1 MAKEYRIRPKVK
13 NLTDLRGIEEISLFF
28 PDLPQLTEVEI
39 DQVIVDCQE
48 EEVILLLKRAGHL
61 DEKLQKDLA
70 ARFSRLLKAPCK
82 VEVVAPTGAVQATKG
97 PAITEEFLAEA
108 LRKQFPA
115 VFAWFTSPLLT
126 IDQEG
131 DRIIFHVNS
140 PLAVDY
146 IRPREKQILAYWQK
160 IAGKHYKICYEVEEE
175 VAAPN
180 GLPDL
185 PVDLVELEAP
195 VPERVSEK
203 PSPKANSVYLGK
215 KINETPVAIGEI
227 EEDAQTVVVE
237 GEVLKAEVRSLKS
250 GRNLLLF
257 DLTDYTDSIS
267 IKAFA
272 TNKQDP
278 SDSVEKGTWLRVKG
292 NLQYDE
298 YAKETVLMAK
308 SIQNVTRPQLQD
320 EAGEKRIELHLHTK
334 MSAMDSIVELEKAV
348 QTAAAWGHQAL
359 AVTDHGV
366 VHAFPEAA
374 RLGRKFGIKIIY
386 GMEGYLVN
394 DEEPIVTM
402 APDCGFNERPLVV
415 VDIETTGLNPQWCD
429 LLEIGAVKIVA
440 GEITATFERFVR
452 PQRAIPY
459 KIQQLTGI
467 SDEMVKDAAPPEE
480 VLAEFMEFMGD
491 GIFVAH
497 NAQFDLG
504 FLRAKLKKY
513 LKVEFVPAVVDTLAL
528 SRVLWPRLKSH
539 RLDVVAKELGIGQEH
554 HHRAGDDALTA
565 WRILEKGLAF
575 CREQALFRW
584 SELNSL
590 SQGMKMESL
599 HPYHIILLAK
609 NQTGLKNLYRLVSIS
624 HLEHFHRHPRIPR
637 SLLATYREG
646 LLLGSA
652 CEAGEVFSALLN
664 GVEARK
670 VREIASFYDFLEIQP
685 LANNDFLL
693 REGRLT
699 REQLMDQNRAICRL
713 GEELGKPVVATG
725 DVHFLRPEDAIYRRI
740 LLAGQGYSDADRQPP
755 LYLRTTGEMLA
766 EFAYLGTELAK
777 EVVITNPQ
785 RIADS
790 IDDVKPV
797 PDQFCPPQIPGA
809 DEEIRTTAY
818 RRAEELYGSPLP
830 PIVVDR
836 LELEL
841 KSIIGHGYA
850 VLYLIAEKLVKKSLA
865 DGYLVGSRGSV
876 GSSFVATMCGIT
888 EVNPLPAHY
897 RCPRCYY
904 AEFMETGAIGSGYDL
919 PDQDCPH
926 CRTRLVK
933 DGQDIPFA
941 TFMGFEGDKEPD
953 IDLNFSGEYQP
964 VVLRYTEELFGK
976 GNVFRAGTI
985 TGLAEKTA
993 FGFVRGY
1000 LEEMG
1005 LHLRQAEINR
1015 LVQGCT
1021 GVRRSSGQHPGGMIV
1036 VPQGHEIYQFTPV
1049 QYPANDRTAEWIT
1062 THFDYHGALEGRLVK
1077 LDILGHDDPT
1087 VIRMLQDLTGVDP
1100 KTVPMDDPQTMK
1112 LFSSAEPLG
1121 IDPEDLGF
1129 DLGTLGIPE
1138 FGTEFARQML
1148 EDTQPQTFAEL
1159 VYISGL
1165 SHGTN
1170 VWLGNAQELIKNKQ
1184 ATLLQVISTRDKIMN
1199 DLIYRGVPP
1208 KAAFTIMEK
1217 VRKGRGLNGDDI
1229 QLLKEYNVPQWY
1241 IDSCLK
1247 IRYLFPKAHAVAYV
1261 MMGFRIAYFK
1271 VFYPEA
1277 FYAAF
1282 FSIRSTDFDAESVLA
1297 GPEQLKASM
1306 KALKA
1311 KGNEMSAK
1319 EKGLYATLEVA
1330 YEATLRGIR
1339 FLPVDLY
1346 HSDATRFLITPH
1358 GLLLPLT
1365 TIQGLGEA
1373 AAKSLVE
1380 ARADGQ
1386 FCSVED
1392 LKARARLSSSVIEML
1407 ARQGCLKGLPA
1418 TNQLTLF

>member
-1 MAKEYRIRPKVK
+1 MAKEYRIIPKNK
-13 NLTDLRGIEEISLFF
+13 NITELGGIEEISLFF
-28 PDLPQLTEVEI
+28 PDLRQLAEAEI
-39 DQVIVDCQE
+39 DQVIVDCQQE
-48 EEVILLLKRAGHL
+48 AVTLQLKVAGEL
-61 DEKLQKDLA
+61 DDKLQRKLA
-70 ARFSRLLKAPCK
+70 TGFSRLLKATCK
-82 VEVVAPTGAVQATKG
+82 VEVVRKEETPSPKG
-97 PAITEEFLAEA
+97 PAVTVEFLTDA
-108 LRKQFPA
+108 LKKQFPA
-115 VFAWFTSPLLT
+115 VFAWFTSSPLTL
-126 IDQEG
+126 DQEG
-131 DRIIFHVNS
+131 NRLIFHVNS

-146 IRPREKQILAYWQK
+146 IRPREKQLLSYLRQLTGIS
-160 IAGKHYKICYEVEEE
+160 YKLRYEIEEE
-175 VAAPN
+175 LPEPPP
-180 GLPDL
+180 LPDF
-185 PVDLVELEAP
+185 PVELEAP
-195 VPERVSEK
+195 GPENHPPAERNKVD
-203 PSPKANSVYLGK
+203 SVFLGK
-215 KINETPVAIGEI
+215 KITEPPVAIKEI
-227 EEDAQTVVVE
+227 DAEDDTVVIE
-237 GEVLKAEVRSLKS
+237 GEVLKAEVRTLKS

-267 IKAFA
+267 VKAFA

-278 SDSVEKGTWLRVKG
+278 GDQVQKGMWLRVKG

-298 YAKETVLMAK
+298 YAKETVVMAR
-308 SIQNVTRPQLQD
+308 SIQSVPRPQIQD
-320 EAGEKRIELHLHTK
+320 EAAEKRVELHLHTK

-348 QTAAAWGHQAL
+348 QTAAACGHQAL
-359 AVTDHGV
+359 ALTDHGV

-374 RLGRKFGIKIIY
+374 QLGRKYGIKMIY

-394 DEEPIVTM
+394 DEEAIVTR
-402 APDCGFNERPLVV
+402 APACGFADRPIVV
-415 VDIETTGLNPQWCD
+415 VDIETTGFNPQWCE
-429 LLEIGAVKIVA
+429 LLEVGAVKIVA
-440 GEITATFERFVR
+440 GEVTATFERLVR

-467 SDEMVKDAAPPEE
+467 SDAMVKDAAPPGE
-480 VLAEFMEFMGD
+480 VLADFVKFIGD

-497 NAQFDLG
+497 NAQFDFG
-504 FLRAKLKKY
+504 FLREKIKQHLR
-513 LKVEFVPAVVDTLAL
+513 LEFRPPVVDTLAL
-528 SRVLWPRLKSH
+528 SRILWPQLKSH
-539 RLDVVAKELGIGQEH
+539 RLDAVAKELGIAQEH

-565 WRILEKGLAF
+565 WRILEKGLTLCAE
-575 CREQALFRW
+575 RALTTW
-584 SELNSL
+584 PELNSL
-590 SQGMKMESL
+590 NQALKTESL
-599 HPYHIILLAK
+599 HPYHILILVK
-609 NQTGLKNLYRLVSIS
+609 DQTGLRNLYRLVSVS
-624 HLEHFHRHPRIPR
+624 HLEHYHRHPRIPR
-637 SLLATYREG
+637 SLLSKYREG

-652 CEAGEVFSALLN
+652 CEAGELFSALLN
-664 GVEARK
+664 GADEQK

-685 LANNDFLL
+685 LANNDFLI

-699 REQLMDQNRAICRL
+699 RDQLMEINRTICRL

-725 DVHFLRPEDAIYRRI
+725 DVHFLRPEDAIYRRV
-740 LLAGQGYSDADRQPP
+740 LLAGQGYEDADRQPP
-755 LYLRTTGEMLA
+755 LYFRTTGEMLT
-766 EFAYLGTELAK
+766 EFAYLEPELAHR
-777 EVVITNPQ
+777 VVITYPQ
-785 RIADS
+785 QIVNT
-790 IDDVKPV
+790 IEDVKPV
-797 PDQFCPPQIPGA
+797 PAEFYPPHIPGA

-830 PIVVDR
+830 PLVVER

-897 RCPRCYY
+897 RCAQCFYT
-904 AEFMETGAIGSGYDL
+904 EFMATGALGSGYDL
-919 PDQDCPH
+919 PDKACPR
-926 CRTRLVK
+926 CGAPLVK

-1000 LEEMG
+1000 MEEQG
-1005 LHLRQAEINR
+1005 LNLRQAEINR

-1036 VPQGHEIYQFTPV
+1036 VPQGQEIYNFTPV

-1062 THFDYHGALEGRLVK
+1062 THFDYHGALEGHLVK

-1100 KTVPMDDPQTMK
+1100 KTIPMDDPQTMK
-1112 LFSSAEPLG
+1112 LFSSIEPLG
-1121 IDPEDLGF
+1121 IDPEVLGC

-1148 EDTQPQTFAEL
+1148 EETKPKTFAEL

-1184 ATLLQVISTRDKIMN
+1184 ATLLEVISTRDKIMN

-1217 VRKGRGLNGDDI
+1217 VRKGRGLNEDDI
-1229 QLLKEYNVPQWY
+1229 KLLKEYKVPQWY

-1271 VFYPEA
+1271 VYYPEA

-1297 GPEQLKASM
+1297 GPEQCKKTM
-1306 KALKA
+1306 KELKA
-1311 KGNEMSAK
+1311 KGNEMTAK
-1319 EKGLYATLEVA
+1319 EKGLYTTLEVA
-1330 YEATLRGIR
+1330 YEALLRGIR

-1346 HSDATRFLITPH
+1346 HSDATRFLIKPH

-1373 AAKSLVE
+1373 AARTLVE
-1380 ARADGQ
+1380 AREDGA

-1392 LKARARLSSSVIEML
+1392 LKTRARLSSSVIEML
-1407 ARQGCLKGLPA
+1407 TRQGCLQGLPA